1 MNERIRHLIEQHE
14 RINNLYIIGPVQ
26 KAEVEDFIEAI
37 VRECIVTIQ
46 MGITRDGRNTDKY
59 QRSVQHLNKIRE
71 HFGIE

>member
-26 KAEVEDFIEAI
+26 KAEVEDFVEAI
-37 VRECIVTIQ
+37 VRECVALAEEAQADFYIVHNI
-46 MGITRDGRNTDKY
+46 K
-59 QRSVQHLNKIRE
+59 S